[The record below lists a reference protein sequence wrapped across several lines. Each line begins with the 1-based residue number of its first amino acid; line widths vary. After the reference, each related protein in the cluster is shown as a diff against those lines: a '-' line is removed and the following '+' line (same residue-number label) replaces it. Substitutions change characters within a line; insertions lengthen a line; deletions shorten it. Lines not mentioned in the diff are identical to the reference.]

1 MGTVNQNIIFHWSLI
16 VNTYSK
22 SNLRGENGTS
32 IVRWSTKLT
41 EQKELTE
48 QEDLTELKEL
58 TELTVLCPTMSFLSI
73 FVWHC
78 TGLNQSGVL
87 QYLWDSVPVL
97 LRFSTG
103 TLEIQYTGTLE
114 IQYRY
119 SGDSVPVLWRFS
131 IPVLLRFC
139 TGTLEIQY
147 RYTSTLEIG
156 QGTVIIVRCSII
168 IGIANYK
175 STNAFKCFK
184 TLSNALTIEIEQKW
198 CSI

>member
-1 MGTVNQNIIFHWSLI
+1 MGTVTQQIIFHCSLI

-22 SNLRGENGTS
+22 SNLLGENVTS
-32 IVRWSTKLT
+32 VLSWSTKLT

-87 QYLWDSVPVL
+87 QYFWDSVPVL

-103 TLEIQYTGTLE
+103 TLEIQY
-114 IQYRY
+114 RY
-119 SGDSVPVLWRFS
+119 SGDSVYRYSWDSVPVLLRFS
-131 IPVLLRFC
+131 TGIPVLLR
-139 TGTLEIQY
+139 L
-147 RYTSTLEIG
+147 
-156 QGTVIIVRCSII
+156 V
-168 IGIANYK
+168 K
-175 STNAFKCFK
+175 
-184 TLSNALTIEIEQKW
+184 EQ
-198 CSI
+198 

>member
-87 QYLWDSVPVL
+87 QYFWDSVPVL

-103 TLEIQYTGTLE
+103 TLEIQY
-114 IQYRY
+114 
-119 SGDSVPVLWRFS
+119 
-131 IPVLLRFC
+131 